1 MYTQNTIIGKKMD
14 KLSLQ
19 IVINY
24 NMDILYIV
32 NRQKGQPKYLRTIFC
47 FTLKAKCLLPYTEK
61 PPR

>member
-1 MYTQNTIIGKKMD
+1 MD

-61 PPR
+61 NPR